1 MDMKV
6 KELIEQLSKLDPEVI
21 VVKAGYEGGVT
32 EIAGTGPCTI
42 ALDINNE
49 WYYGPHE
56 LVTPNHSYP
65 FNKQAKAV
73 FIS

>member
-1 MDMKV
+1 MKV
-6 KELIEQLSKLDPEVI
+6 KELIEQLSKLDPEVV
-21 VVKAGYEGGVT
+21 VVKAGYEGGVAQIT
-32 EIAGTGPCTI
+32 GTGPCII

-56 LVTPNHSYP
+56 IVTAHNNYA
-65 FNKQAKAV
+65 FNKKEKAV

>member
-1 MDMKV
+1 MKV

-32 EIAGTGPCTI
+32 EITGTGNCII
-42 ALDINNE
+42 ALNINEE

-56 LVTPNHSYP
+56 IVTPNNSYP
-65 FNKQAKAV
+65 FNKQEKAV

>member
-1 MDMKV
+1 MKV
-6 KELIEQLSKLDPEVI
+6 KELIEQLSKLDPEVV
-21 VVKAGYEGGVT
+21 VVKAGYEGGVAQIT
-32 EIAGTGPCTI
+32 GTGPCII

-56 LVTPNHSYP
+56 LVTMYNGYP
-65 FNKQAKAV
+65 DSKQEKAV